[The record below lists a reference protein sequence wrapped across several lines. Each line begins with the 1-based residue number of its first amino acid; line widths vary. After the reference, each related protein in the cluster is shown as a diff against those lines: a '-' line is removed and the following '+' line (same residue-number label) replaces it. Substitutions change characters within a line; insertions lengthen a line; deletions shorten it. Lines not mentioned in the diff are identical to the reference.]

1 MSGDYHI
8 AHHTQAEN
16 DARVKILEEKAIEQR
31 TDSESDAC
39 ECSNCA
45 PLPAD
50 IPMTADTA
58 GVSWVRYAWWANR

>member
-8 AHHTQAEN
+8 ANHTQAQN

-39 ECSNCA
+39 ECVECTCDRWGTDGEDWVCECE
-45 PLPAD
+45 AD
-50 IPMTADTA
+50 Q
-58 GVSWVRYAWWANR
+58 